1 MTQQSKTDVKGTVMK
16 LIRNPWLSAIAALVI
31 GVSIG
36 IASSVHAE
44 RSQTS
49 LPVEDVR
56 MFSQVLERIKQ
67 AYVEDIDDSVLI
79 ENAIEG
85 MLSGLDPHSDY
96 LTPDDFADLREST
109 RGEFGGLG
117 IEISLD
123 ENGYVQVVSPIDDTP
138 AYRAGMQSGDLITRI
153 DDTPVKGMTIS
164 EAVNLMRGAPGT
176 DIRLT
181 VAREGESQPLEI
193 DITRDIIQV
202 TSIRNR
208 MIEPGVGYVRISQFQ
223 QRTGRDFIDAMA
235 SLREQNNGPL
245 DGMILDLRNNPG
257 GVLQAS
263 VDVVDALIS
272 QGLIVY
278 TEGRL
283 PNSASEFEA
292 NSDDP
297 SDGVNLVVL
306 INGGSASASEIVAG
320 AIQDHKRGVIMGTR
334 SFGKGSVQT
343 ILPLNDDHAIKLTT
357 ARYYTPNGR
366 SIQAQGIVPDIVVKP
381 GTLTQENGN
390 PYYSEA
396 DLAGHLTNGNGED
409 AETSV
414 KPATETQDEEA
425 EDTQT
430 RADLLSDYQLYQAVM
445 MLNGMRILDAS
456 R

>member
-1 MTQQSKTDVKGTVMK
+1 MK

-414 KPATETQDEEA
+414 KPATETQDDEA

>member
-1 MTQQSKTDVKGTVMK
+1 MK
-16 LIRNPWLSAIAALVI
+16 LIRSPWLSAITALVI

-44 RSQTS
+44 RVETR
-49 LPVEDVR
+49 LPVDDVR

-67 AYVEDIDDSVLI
+67 AYVEDVEDSELI

-96 LTPDDFADLREST
+96 LTPDDFKDLREST

-123 ENGYVQVVSPIDDTP
+123 ETGFVRVVAPIDDTP
-138 AYRAGMQSGDLITRI
+138 AYRAGMQSGDLITQI
-153 DDTPVKGMTIS
+153 DDTPVKGMSIGD
-164 EAVNLMRGAPGT
+164 AVNLMRGRPGT
-176 DIRLT
+176 EVTLT

-193 DITRDIIQV
+193 EITRDIIQV

-208 MIEPGVGYVRISQFQ
+208 MIEPGVGYIRISQFQ
-223 QRTGRDFIDAMA
+223 ERTGQDFVEAME
-235 SLREQNNGPL
+235 SLREENEGAL
-245 DGMILDLRNNPG
+245 DGLVLDLRNNPG

-292 NSDDP
+292 NADDP
-297 SDGVNLVVL
+297 SEGVNLVVL

-320 AIQDHKRGVIMGTR
+320 AIQDHRRGIIMGTR

-343 ILPLNDDHAIKLTT
+343 ILPLNDNHAIKLTT
-357 ARYYTPNGR
+357 ARYYTPDGR
-366 SIQAQGIVPDIVVKP
+366 SIQAQGIVPDIEVRP
-381 GTLTQENGN
+381 GKLTQENGN

-396 DLAGHLTNGNGED
+396 NLAGHLTNGQVDETD
-409 AETSV
+409 AET
-414 KPATETQDEEA
+414 DEQADDVESDSTSESTSEDEA
-425 EDTQT
+425 A
-430 RADLLSDYQLYQAVM
+430 ADNELINDYQLYQAVT
-445 MLNGMRILDAS
+445 LLKGMRVLNAA

>member
-1 MTQQSKTDVKGTVMK
+1 
-16 LIRNPWLSAIAALVI
+16 
-31 GVSIG
+31 
-36 IASSVHAE
+36 
-44 RSQTS
+44 
-49 LPVEDVR
+49 